1 VQVFS
6 DGERSGLLSDVM
18 NLVRARLLSHQTAL
32 DLTTYLQR
40 CDQSGI
46 GGSAAID
53 VQSGK
58 SPDIFKHTTRDHV
71 FVSR

>member
-18 NLVRARLLSHQTAL
+18 NLVRARLLSYHTAL

-40 CDQSGI
+40 CDQSGHRRI
-46 GGSAAID
+46 GRYRRSKREIARH
-53 VQSGK
+53 
-58 SPDIFKHTTRDHV
+58 P
-71 FVSR
+71 